1 MIAPAKAGK
10 FTLYR
15 GERQGFAA
23 ERAFAPSIT
32 ITSPRRSRRRLRF
45 FDLAHVASNIKSNFA
60 EDLPSRRLHMS
71 AKIGPERCIRPRAPL
86 ERERDR

>member
-23 ERAFAPSIT
+23 ERAFAHSIA
-32 ITSPRRSRRRLRF
+32 ITSLRRSYRRLRF
-45 FDLAHVASNIKSNFA
+45 FDLAHVASNINSHIA
-60 EDLPSRRLHMS
+60 EDLPSWR
-71 AKIGPERCIRPRAPL
+71 
-86 ERERDR
+86 